1 MGPKTASVLILIA
14 GAMLS
19 LPAQAQQYGYGL
31 YGGTQPCGYPQASA
45 LPPEDP
51 QLASLKKEQAHVR
64 EDKSEDSKRVR
75 ELERKKEKY
84 DQSIS
89 EVISSDWAQA
99 VTEHLDRGY
108 NCSCPGAQP
117 AMDPDVLPPPAPPRT
132 GRHDRLSQNTET
144 KKSGR
149 APASAY
155 EDTQA
160 PDSAG
165 PHVNPYDKTWFGG
178 AAAGNGQPSNDNCAP
193 PDDLHNSQ
201 PWKTVC
207 LNGGGVTK
215 AVCHNHY
222 FANPGVTGDG
232 LRSCDDAI
240 EHYRN
245 VNNEIEQLKRK
256 IDSEG
261 EQITALTKE
270 IRMRSREV
278 EKEQKTAG
286 GKSSFNWA
294 SLIPAGLG
302 LLAGAGAEYMG
313 YQNYKANNTYNTALS
328 REGMPTYPTQPYQFG
343 SQGYPF
349 VQAGIY
355 GSIASAQSGA
365 YGCNGG
371 MIPGANGMP
380 GMPNFNQGAFQN
392 YMPNY
397 QTSLY
402 GSGAFGARY
411 PGYLGLGQSLSV
423 PTSTVYTT
431 GR

>member
-1 MGPKTASVLILIA
+1 MGSKTASVLILIA
-14 GAMLS
+14 GAMLG

-31 YGGTQPCGYPQASA
+31 YGGTQPCPYNQASA

-51 QLASLKKEQAHVR
+51 QLASLKNEQADIR
-64 EDKSEDSKRVR
+64 QDKSADSKRVR

-84 DQSIS
+84 DQAITD
-89 EVISSDWAQA
+89 VISSDWAQA
-99 VTEHLDRGY
+99 VTEQLDRGY
-108 NCSCPGAQP
+108 NCNCPGAQP
-117 AMDPDVLPPPAPPRT
+117 AADPDVLPPPTAPKTR
-132 GRHDRLSQNTET
+132 RHERLSQNAET

-149 APASAY
+149 APASSY
-155 EDTQA
+155 GDTLS
-160 PDSAG
+160 PDSTE

-178 AAAGNGQPSNDNCAP
+178 AATGNGQASNDNCAP

-201 PWKTVC
+201 PWRTVC
-207 LNGGGVTK
+207 LNDGGVTK

-240 EHYRN
+240 EHYRS
-245 VNNEIEQLKRK
+245 VNTEIEQLKRS
-256 IDSEG
+256 IDNDG
-261 EQITALTKE
+261 ERIAALTKE
-270 IRMRSREV
+270 IRVRTREV
-278 EKEQKTAG
+278 EKEQKVAG
-286 GKSSFNWA
+286 NKSGSNFNWT
-294 SLIPAGLG
+294 SLIPAALG
-302 LLAGAGAEYMG
+302 LAAGAGMEYMG
-313 YQNYKANNTYNTALS
+313 YQNNKTNNATLS
-328 REGMPTYPTQPYQFG
+328 REGFQTQPYQFG
-343 SQGYPF
+343 SLGYPF
-349 VQAGIY
+349 VQAGVY

-371 MIPGANGMP
+371 MIPGMPNGMG

-402 GSGAFGARY
+402 GGGY
-411 PGYLGLGQSLSV
+411 NGYLGLGRSLPV
-423 PTSTVYTT
+423 PTGTVYTG